1 MAEKTRISSRL
12 NYIDQLRGI
21 AILLVILGHY
31 LIALTPERF
40 AHPVVQII
48 YSFHMP
54 LFFFISGYVT
64 SKFSQNNIQTIPF
77 IKKKASTLLLPW
89 FFWTI
94 IPPPLIL
101 NERLELGNLSFYPF
115 NGIWFLPALFC
126 IFIVFVIYNYI
137 QKHLLNSFMSC
148 LLVCA
153 PFAIIGTYIKD
164 FQLFMYIIYWITF
177 WFGTM
182 LSNSNCSKYIKRPKV
197 IAVISVIFVC
207 TEIFYPLSADGL
219 LIKSML
225 NLIMFLITSILGS
238 LIIYFLIRSI
248 ELPVLLEKY
257 LSNMGRYSIVLYL
270 TPIWVL
276 PNAVNCSS
284 KESVAYICIIGLI
297 ATIIHSLIS
306 YGIGCVVYLIPYL
319 KFFLYGKK

>member
-1 MAEKTRISSRL
+1 
-12 NYIDQLRGI
+12 
-21 AILLVILGHY
+21 
-31 LIALTPERF
+31 
-40 AHPVVQII
+40 
-48 YSFHMP
+48 
-54 LFFFISGYVT
+54 
-64 SKFSQNNIQTIPF
+64 
-77 IKKKASTLLLPW
+77 
-89 FFWTI
+89 
-94 IPPPLIL
+94 
-101 NERLELGNLSFYPF
+101 
-115 NGIWFLPALFC
+115 
-126 IFIVFVIYNYI
+126 
-137 QKHLLNSFMSC
+137 
-148 LLVCA
+148 
-153 PFAIIGTYIKD
+153 
-164 FQLFMYIIYWITF
+164 
-177 WFGTM
+177 M

-297 ATIIHSLIS
+297 TTIIHSLIS

-319 KFFLYGKK
+319 KFFLYGKNNK